1 MNVNWLLEYAV
12 EKAHNYPQHK
22 DEIKEI
28 CELCMS
34 EIEEG
39 GSVSG
44 EIESALQSID
54 EVIGEDK

>member
-1 MNVNWLLEYAV
+1 MNTKWLLEYAI
-12 EKAHNYPQHK
+12 EKAKNYPQHK
-22 DEIKEI
+22 EEIKEI
-28 CELCMS
+28 YMLCMS

-54 EVIGEDK
+54 EVIGEQQ